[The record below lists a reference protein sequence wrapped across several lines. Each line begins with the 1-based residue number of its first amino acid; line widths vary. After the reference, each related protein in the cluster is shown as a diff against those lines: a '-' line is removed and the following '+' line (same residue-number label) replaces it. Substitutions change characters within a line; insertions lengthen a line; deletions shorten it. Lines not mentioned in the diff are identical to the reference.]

1 MSSMA
6 LLTGL
11 AAAVAVLLS
20 TGSGRSAA
28 RVGPPRSAAGSSQG
42 VSAMVAFGAVL
53 GVPMVVGILLGSPLL
68 TVGAPVMGSIG
79 WIGIAGQAKARTARR
94 QLAMAPV
101 VVELIA
107 QRLRA
112 GSTALTALVTL
123 EKEQAQAVGVHSV
136 VAEVNAGA
144 SLACALT
151 GTSEPGGLL
160 RAALLAVE
168 MSGGAGAAAVERLAD
183 RMRLGA
189 GAEATARA
197 QSGQQLASAS
207 LMAALP
213 PVIALLYAL
222 SDRRAA
228 EFYTKSLAGALL
240 VVSAMALSGLSWL
253 WMRWILQSRSLR

>member
-1 MSSMA
+1 MRF
-6 LLTGL
+6 
-11 AAAVAVLLS
+11 S
-20 TGSGRSAA
+20 TDGR
-28 RVGPPRSAAGSSQG
+28 VQQIWHIP
-42 VSAMVAFGAVL
+42 L
-53 GVPMVVGILLGSPLL
+53 GD
-68 TVGAPVMGSIG
+68 IG
-79 WIGIAGQAKARTARR
+79 NDKED
-94 QLAMAPV
+94 PDFSN
-101 VVELIA
+101 
-107 QRLRA
+107 LRP
-112 GSTALTALVTL
+112 G
-123 EKEQAQAVGVHSV
+123 EAVGVHSV

>member
-1 MSSMA
+1 MTIPA
-6 LLTGL
+6 ILTGVTA
-11 AAAVAVLLS
+11 AAAVFLWTGTDLS
-20 TGSGRSAA
+20 VV
-28 RVGPPRSAAGSSQG
+28 RVGSIRPPSSFRGSTT
-42 VSAMVAFGAVL
+42 VAL
-53 GVPMVVGILLGSPLL
+53 GGLLVVPMAVGVLLGSPLL
-68 TVGAPVMGSIG
+68 SVGVPVMGGIG
-79 WIGIAGQAKARTARR
+79 WLGVTGRSRARAIRR

-112 GSTALTALVTL
+112 GSTALTALESL
-123 EKEQAQAVGVHSV
+123 EKEQAEAVGVHSV
-136 VAEVNAGA
+136 VAEVNAGS
-144 SLACALT
+144 SLVHALT
-151 GTSEPGGLL
+151 GASGPGGLL

-168 MSGGAGAAAVERLAD
+168 LSGGAGAAAVERLAD
-183 RMRLGA
+183 RLRLGA
-189 GAEATARA
+189 GAEAAARA

-228 EFYTKSLAGALL
+228 EFYTKSFAGALL
-240 VVSAMALSGLSWL
+240 VISSMALSGLSWL

>member
-1 MSSMA
+1 MSIPA
-6 LLTGL
+6 ILTGV
-11 AAAVAVLLS
+11 AAAVAVFLWTGTDLS
-20 TGSGRSAA
+20 VA
-28 RVGPPRSAAGSSQG
+28 RIDPIRPRSSSRGSTT
-42 VSAMVAFGAVL
+42 VAFGGLLV
-53 GVPMVVGILLGSPLL
+53 VPMVVGILLGSPLL
-68 TVGAPVMGSIG
+68 SLGAPAMVGIG
-79 WIGIAGQAKARTARR
+79 WLGIAGRSRARTTRL

-112 GSTALTALVTL
+112 GSTTLTTLQSL
-123 EKEQAQAVGVHSV
+123 EKEQAEAVGVHSV

-144 SLACALT
+144 SLVHALA
-151 GTSEPGGLL
+151 GAPGPGGLL

-168 MSGGAGAAAVERLAD
+168 LSGGAGAAAVERLAD
-183 RMRLGA
+183 RLRLGA

-222 SDRRAA
+222 SDRRAT
-228 EFYTKSLAGALL
+228 EFYTRSSAGALV
-240 VVSAMALSGLSWL
+240 VVSSMALSGFSWL